1 MPTAPH
7 VCGDTGPRTS
17 VWGCPRSL
25 HPVSIACSSHQHL
38 SPCLHAPSPFGTGS
52 VCWGPEPR
60 LMGPKDREVLLLSL
74 RVFCGA
80 ELGVA
85 LGQAGMFDHHRL
97 CLHPG
102 TQESCRGQF
111 RTLVRLCL
119 HHAWQPDA
127 CLCRRSVFRWVILT
141 TSSSRFTARL
151 LAVRRRLSS
160 AQRGRSCPRMVGS
173 DPVSPPSPVKA
184 FSSRM

>member
-74 RVFCGA
+74 RVFRGA

-97 CLHPG
+97 CLIPWISWGWAPAGGDRTG
-102 TQESCRGQF
+102 TSGGNTQRAEQT
-111 RTLVRLCL
+111 RTT
-119 HHAWQPDA
+119 Q
-127 CLCRRSVFRWVILT
+127 
-141 TSSSRFTARL
+141 
-151 LAVRRRLSS
+151 S
-160 AQRGRSCPRMVGS
+160 AGNKHGAQQ
-173 DPVSPPSPVKA
+173 
-184 FSSRM
+184 